1 MGTSHARAASW
12 LPQPGLAA
20 GDSTTDPYL
29 SALIAPLPLFLA
41 VGTLLLVVVG
51 GVWAKLGNRTVGF
64 LRDQRPLKNGEAPS
78 VSVVIA
84 ARDEE
89 RSIEEALRSVLR
101 QEYEQFE
108 VIVVDDRSR
117 DATGA
122 ILDQVAVKQ
131 PRLHVVHVAELPA
144 GWLGKNHALHCGT
157 QRARGDV
164 LLFTDA
170 DVVME
175 PTALAR
181 AVGFLLREELD
192 HLAVA
197 PRVVTRGAL
206 LDLVVGT
213 FSIFFGQYSRPW
225 KARDPRSKQHIGIG
239 AFNLLRTEVYGAV
252 GGHRPIAMRPDDDMK
267 LGKLVKKNGYR
278 QDVLFGRGMIS
289 VEWYASVREL
299 IRGLEK
305 NSFAAVDYS
314 LPAVLASSVALL
326 LFNVWPLVALAVTGG
341 VTWLLNALIVLLMA
355 LLYADSTRYSGS
367 RPELGVG
374 FPLATVIFVY
384 ILWRST
390 YLTLVNRGIRWRG
403 THYPLEELRA
413 NRV

>member
-1 MGTSHARAASW
+1 MIEQ
-12 LPQPGLAA
+12 LLFYLA
-20 GDSTTDPYL
+20 
-29 SALIAPLPLFLA
+29 I
-41 VGTLLLVVVG
+41 GTLLLFAGG
-51 GVWAKLGNRTVGF
+51 GVWAKLGNRTIGF
-64 LRDQRPLKNGEAPS
+64 LRDQRPLTNGEAPS

-89 RSIEEALRSVLR
+89 RGIEEALDSVLN
-101 QEYEQFE
+101 QQYELLE
-108 VIVVDDRSR
+108 VIAVDDRSR

-122 ILDQVAVKQ
+122 ILDRMAVMQ
-131 PRLHVVHVAELPA
+131 PRLRVVHISELPA
-144 GWLGKNHALHCGT
+144 GWLGKNHALHCGA
-157 QRARGDV
+157 QRASGEL

-170 DVVME
+170 DVVMA
-175 PTALAR
+175 PSALAR
-181 AVGFLLREELD
+181 AVGFLLREEVD

-197 PRVVTRGAL
+197 PHVVTRGAL
-206 LDLVVGT
+206 LDLVVGA

-225 KARDPRSKQHIGIG
+225 KARDPRSRQHIGIG
-239 AFNLLRTEVYGAV
+239 AFNLLRAEAYVAI
-252 GGHRPIAMRPDDDMK
+252 GGHGPIAMRPDDDMK
-267 LGKLVKKNGYR
+267 LGKLVKKHGFR

-289 VEWYASVREL
+289 VEWYTSVREL

-314 LPAVLASSVALL
+314 LPAVLGSSFALL
-326 LFNVWPLVALAVTGG
+326 LFNVWPLIALFITSGAS
-341 VTWLLNALIVLLMA
+341 WLLNALIVLLMA

-374 FPLATVIFVY
+374 FPLATLIFVY

-390 YLTLVNRGIRWRG
+390 VLTLINRGIRWRG